1 MPVDTNNSVITFSK
15 IENGT
20 IFTSDFRSF
29 TERNTI
35 TFSKEGMAIIYGPNG
50 AGKTSLVRVLSG
62 MDGTNI
68 EFEYC
73 GVLHTSGDDVFTIIN
88 DQNHRNI
95 IKGSPKDFLIGANI
109 QREYDL
115 QTYIDTEYLRLC
127 EQAIADLKSK
137 FSITSATNKA
147 IDYIENKEL
156 VAVVK
161 ALANNKNKGKS
172 ISVDQFLQAI
182 QSIKPEGEIDFNE
195 STLTY
200 FLKDIADK
208 NSITM
213 SVLGITIPG
222 IKKTP
227 KVREIE
233 ENTAALGILEH
244 FKHKTQCIVC
254 DTPDID
260 PEHLI
265 EDKTGN
271 RERVIASLNKDLQKL
286 IEKVIALAEDNDP
299 FSIKETLMAALDSG
313 DADKVINLQGE
324 IKTYGVIAAALIE
337 KYFVELLAESKLR
350 ESFDE
355 YQKLID
361 QKPDIT
367 EEDFL
372 YIEEIISGSM
382 RKELKI
388 DRDEKKNIKI
398 FLANNEF
405 LGHDR
410 DDLQLSSGEQNFL
423 SLTFEF
429 LRARNNPQPIVV
441 LDDPISSF
449 DSIYKNKVVYAIAKI
464 LENKK
469 RIILTHNID
478 MIRLL
483 DAQYKKSFKMYLL
496 NNTENEI
503 NGFIPLKF
511 AEQDMLINLSDLLN
525 SFRGKVLESILDREL
540 FLMAMIPF
548 MRGYAN
554 ICNNKSVYE
563 GLTKVMHGY
572 MTESVDIASMYH
584 DLFDTVDDDGHKV
597 SCPIDVSYTINIDEI
612 LKRSVDGHDIID
624 TNKYPLLNRTLK
636 HMFVYLSLR
645 LIVERVLVNK
655 FGIDTSKY
663 SQLGQIIDQAFSGD
677 TEESK
682 RMRVKLTSKKTLI
695 NEFNHFEGNLSIF
708 QPAIDITDTALG
720 KEKTEILSLVERIKT
735 ME

>member
-1 MPVDTNNSVITFSK
+1 MPVDTNDSIITFSK

-20 IFTSDFRSF
+20 IFNSDFRTF

-35 TFSKEGMAIIYGPNG
+35 AFSKEGMAIVYGPNG
-50 AGKTSLVRVLSG
+50 TGKTSLTKVLSG
-62 MDGTNI
+62 LDGTSI

-73 GVLHTSGDDVFTIIN
+73 GVPYTSGAEVFTIIN

-95 IKGSPKDFLIGANI
+95 IQGSPKDFLIGANI

-115 QTYIDTEYLRLC
+115 QTYIDTEYNRLC
-127 EQAIADLKSK
+127 EQAISDLKNK
-137 FSITSATNKA
+137 YSITSATNKV
-147 IDYIENKEL
+147 IDFIDNHEL

-161 ALANNKNKGKS
+161 ALANNRNKGKS
-172 ISVDQFLQAI
+172 ISVGQLLRAVE
-182 QSIKPEGEIDFNE
+182 SIKPISEIDFDGN
-195 STLTY
+195 TLTY
-200 FLKDIADK
+200 FLKDVADK
-208 NSITM
+208 NSIIM

-233 ENTAALGILEH
+233 ENTVALGILEH
-244 FKHKTQCIVC
+244 YKHKTQCIVC

-260 PEHLI
+260 PEQLI
-265 EDKTGN
+265 EVKTGN
-271 RERVIASLNKDLQKL
+271 RERVIASLNKNMQKI
-286 IEKVIALAEDNDP
+286 IEKVIGLAEDNDP
-299 FSIKETLMAALDSG
+299 FSIKEILMSALDSG
-313 DADKVINLQGE
+313 DAKKVSDLQGE
-324 IKTYGVIAAALIE
+324 IKTYGAIASALIE
-337 KYFVELLAESKLR
+337 KYFYELLSTSNLR
-350 ESFDE
+350 QSFDE

-398 FLANNEF
+398 FLENSEF

-410 DDLQLSSGEQNFL
+410 DELQLSSGEQNFL
-423 SLTFEF
+423 SLAFEF

-449 DSIYKNKVVYAIAKI
+449 DSIYKNKVAYAIAKI
-464 LENKK
+464 LDNKK

-483 DAQYKKSFKMYLL
+483 DAQYKRSFKIYLL

-511 AEQDMLINLSDLLN
+511 TEQDMLINLSDLLN
-525 SFRGKVLESILDREL
+525 AFRGKILDSVRDSEL

-572 MTESVDIASMYH
+572 MTESVNIASMYH
-584 DLFDTVDDDGHKV
+584 DLFDTVDDGGHKI
-597 SCPIDVSYTINIDEI
+597 SCSIDHNYSINIDEI
-612 LKRSVDGHDIID
+612 LRRSVDGHDIVD

-636 HMFVYLSLR
+636 HMYIYLSLR
-645 LIVERVLVNK
+645 LIVERILINK
-655 FGIDTSKY
+655 FCIDTSKY
-663 SQLGQIIDQAFSGD
+663 SQLGQIIDQAFPGD

-708 QPAIDITDTALG
+708 QPAIDITDTALA
-720 KEKTEILSLVERIKT
+720 KEKAEILLLVERIKT
-735 ME
+735 IA

>member
-1 MPVDTNNSVITFSK
+1 MPVDTNNSIITFSK

-20 IFTSDFRSF
+20 IFNSDFRIF
-29 TERNTI
+29 TERNAI
-35 TFSKEGMAIIYGPNG
+35 AFSKEGMAIVYGPNG
-50 AGKTSLVRVLSG
+50 TGKTSLTKALSG
-62 MDGTNI
+62 VDGTNI

-73 GVLHTSGDDVFTIIN
+73 GVPYTSGADVFTIIN

-95 IKGSPKDFLIGANI
+95 IQGSPKDFLIGANI

-115 QTYIDTEYLRLC
+115 QTYIDTEYIRLC
-127 EQAIADLKSK
+127 EQAISDLKSK
-137 FSITSATNKA
+137 YLITSATNKG
-147 IDYIENKEL
+147 IDYIENQEL
-156 VAVVK
+156 IVVVK

-172 ISVDQFLQAI
+172 ISVGQLLRAVK
-182 QSIKPEGEIDFNE
+182 SIKPISEIDFDEN
-195 STLTY
+195 TLTY
-200 FLKDIADK
+200 FLKDVADK
-208 NSITM
+208 NSIIM

-265 EDKTGN
+265 EEKTGN
-271 RERVIASLNKDLQKL
+271 REKVIASLNKNLQKL
-286 IEKVIALAEDNDP
+286 IEKVIDLAEDNDP

-313 DADKVINLQGE
+313 DAKKVSDLQGE
-324 IKTYGVIAAALIE
+324 IKTYGAIASALIE
-337 KYFVELLAESKLR
+337 KYFFELLATSNLR
-350 ESFDE
+350 EFFDE
-355 YQKLID
+355 HQKLID

-410 DDLQLSSGEQNFL
+410 DELQLSSGEQNFL
-423 SLTFEF
+423 SLAFEF

-496 NNTENEI
+496 NNTC
-503 NGFIPLKF
+503 
-511 AEQDMLINLSDLLN
+511 LL
-525 SFRGKVLESILDREL
+525 
-540 FLMAMIPF
+540 
-548 MRGYAN
+548 
-554 ICNNKSVYE
+554 
-563 GLTKVMHGY
+563 
-572 MTESVDIASMYH
+572 
-584 DLFDTVDDDGHKV
+584 
-597 SCPIDVSYTINIDEI
+597 
-612 LKRSVDGHDIID
+612 
-624 TNKYPLLNRTLK
+624 
-636 HMFVYLSLR
+636 
-645 LIVERVLVNK
+645 
-655 FGIDTSKY
+655 
-663 SQLGQIIDQAFSGD
+663 
-677 TEESK
+677 
-682 RMRVKLTSKKTLI
+682 
-695 NEFNHFEGNLSIF
+695 
-708 QPAIDITDTALG
+708 
-720 KEKTEILSLVERIKT
+720 
-735 ME
+735 